1 MKRIIFLLGL
11 LFPVILFSQT
21 QSLWSKDSIKYS
33 TSIQVYASQ
42 YTSPLY
48 AIPNEFYFSDT
59 LKKSNPYVAVNTWLV
74 KDFNQDGYS
83 DIFLGFFTGG
93 ELEKIPF
100 KMFLDDEVHSIY
112 IRYMGKEVIK
122 TRYGKFRAI
131 KFKPML
137 ISGTIFEGGE
147 LMSVWVS
154 DDGNHVPL
162 RIESPITVGSIKVD
176 MMGYRNLRYPMQSMI
191 SFK

>member
-1 MKRIIFLLGL
+1 MGL

-59 LKKSNPYVAVNTWLV
+59 LKKSNQYVAVHTWLV

-83 DIFLGFFTGG
+83 DIF
-93 ELEKIPF
+93 
-100 KMFLDDEVHSIY
+100 FL
-112 IRYMGKEVIK
+112 
-122 TRYGKFRAI
+122 
-131 KFKPML
+131 
-137 ISGTIFEGGE
+137 
-147 LMSVWVS
+147 
-154 DDGNHVPL
+154 
-162 RIESPITVGSIKVD
+162 
-176 MMGYRNLRYPMQSMI
+176 
-191 SFK
+191 